1 MAIVTLIILAEIGIT
16 IYFVAFRSKFEDQI
30 KPKLRE
36 TLVYNYEGPNKILTN
51 APVKPV
57 AISIAYD
64 FIMYNVRKF
73 FSSEILFFSHT
84 DGYHLVEMLWCV
96 Q

>member
-1 MAIVTLIILAEIGIT
+1 MVIVTLIILAEIGIT
-16 IYFVAFRSKFEDQI
+16 IYFVAFRSKFEEQV

-36 TLVYNYEGPNKILTN
+36 VLINDYEGPNKILTN
-51 APVKPV
+51 DPVKPA

-73 FSSEILFFSHT
+73 ILRIFFSPCRW
-84 DGYHLVEMLWCV
+84 LSSS
-96 Q
+96 

>member
-1 MAIVTLIILAEIGIT
+1 MVIVTLIILAEIGIT
-16 IYFVAFRSKFEDQI
+16 IYFVAFRSKFEEQV

-36 TLVYNYEGPNKILTN
+36 VLINDYEGPNKILTN
-51 APVKPV
+51 DPVKPA

-73 FSSEILFFSHT
+73 ILRIFFLHA
-84 DGYHLVEMLWCV
+84 DRYHLVEMLWCV
-96 Q
+96 